1 MLPNSLTDSIKS
13 KVLEVSGEKLKS
25 DKITPEI
32 AILNIVAKNFL
43 LFPSIARDVNVAKQN
58 MQILVKLAGGRP
70 SKSKPSKSAD
80 NDSAEKENKD
90 KKSPTPEKEDG
101 NGLGKIGKKFLDKI
115 KKSKTFRKLK
125 IGFKKGLRKFKKSF
139 KEISKIIIKFAK
151 KIFTVKNI
159 TKTLFNFLKVAGPI
173 GLIISIV
180 GSIGTGFYDAFK
192 EYQESGDIFESIK
205 AGIGGMLEFL
215 TFGLFGKK
223 EIDKLSEVI
232 PELWKDFTK
241 AFFDFKESAIKFVS
255 EKFTMILDFF
265 NPKEKM
271 MPDTKEVPTEKTD
284 QVGDIEKKLK
294 EAQDNIQALR
304 LIKSELEND
313 LTNLE
318 RQNNRL
324 DNQISS
330 YESRKTSTS
339 PEPSRPS
346 EKVEPAA
353 PPVAKPSAAPAAPTA
368 APSADKKPEKISGV
382 ATEGMTGKAKE
393 VGKAIEEAGITSP
406 SAIQALVA
414 TAAKESGLDPKSK
427 EIGAK
432 GWLNTLSGRGLS
444 YIYNKFPQLGPNGR
458 VAKSLAMPS
467 GVPADYL
474 QSAWS
479 KGDEAFFEMV
489 YGGSGTNPQ
498 PGDGYKFRGRGFIQ
512 ITGRNVYKNVG
523 KAVGENFESSP
534 DAVSSDF
541 GAAAKAMVGYIVNS
555 VGQGNSKKGFDFLNS
570 LTDFKTALK
579 VIIGNVAMGGLGS
592 NMEKIEAA
600 YTTSKLADTNVGQ
613 LNAAAKYENI
623 AQASTE
629 VSKGQREQLKP
640 TDANVINIDKTNN
653 KTVASNQTTVVDK
666 NKGKSVDT
674 LMARAA

>member
-13 KVLEVSGEKLKS
+13 KVLEVSSDKLKS

-70 SKSKPSKSAD
+70 SKSAD
-80 NDSAEKENKD
+80 NNSIEKESKNQTKN
-90 KKSPTPEKEDG
+90 KKSPTSEKKEDG
-101 NGLGKIGKKFLDKI
+101 NGFGKIGKKFLDKI

-125 IGFKKGLRKFKKSF
+125 IGFKKGLRKLKKSF

-192 EYQESGDIFESIK
+192 EYQQSGDIFESIK

-215 TFGLFGKK
+215 TFGLFGK
-223 EIDKLSEVI
+223 EEMNKLSEVI

-265 NPKEKM
+265 NPKEKI
-271 MPDTKEVPTEKTD
+271 MPDKGEVPTDKTD

-294 EAQDNIQALR
+294 ESQDNIQALR
-304 LIKSELEND
+304 FIKSDLEND
-313 LTNLE
+313 LRVLE
-318 RQNNRL
+318 NQNDRL
-324 DNQISS
+324 DKQISF

-339 PEPSRPS
+339 PEPSSPPTS
-346 EKVEPAA
+346 SAPAPVPKQESAKEPA
-353 PPVAKPSAAPAAPTA
+353 PIVTPEKKTTTE
-368 APSADKKPEKISGV
+368 KKPASPGF
-382 ATEGMTGKAKE
+382 
-393 VGKAIEEAGITSP
+393 EAGKSVMIAALDSEGIKDP
-406 SAIQALVA
+406 NARAQIVAQAA
-414 TAAKESGLDPKSK
+414 HESGKFKFTTELGGDSYFLKYDGRK
-427 EIGAK
+427 DLG
-432 GWLNTLSGRGLS
+432 NT
-444 YIYNKFPQLGPNGR
+444 
-458 VAKSLAMPS
+458 
-467 GVPADYL
+467 
-474 QSAWS
+474 
-479 KGDEAFFEMV
+479 
-489 YGGSGTNPQ
+489 Q
-498 PGDGYKFRGRGFIQ
+498 PGDGPRFKGRGFLQTTGRVNYQQFKDAFNVDVINNPEILGEAKYAAQ
-512 ITGRNVYKNVG
+512 SALFWFKKNAKKVQNLTKGDWADTKGVTKAVNGGSNGLVEREHYFELFKNDPEITG
-523 KAVGENFESSP
+523 
-534 DAVSSDF
+534 
-541 GAAAKAMVGYIVNS
+541 
-555 VGQGNSKKGFDFLNS
+555 
-570 LTDFKTALK
+570 
-579 VIIGNVAMGGLGS
+579 IGS
-592 NMEKIEAA
+592 KIEAKPA
-600 YTTSKLADTNVGQ
+600 PSASGTEV
-613 LNAAAKYENI
+613 
-623 AQASTE
+623 AQSSSE

-640 TDANVINIDKTNN
+640 TDANVINMDKTNN

>member
-13 KVLEVSGEKLKS
+13 KVLEVSSDKLKS

-115 KKSKTFRKLK
+115 KNKIKKSKIGKLFRKLK
-125 IGFKKGLRKFKKSF
+125 IGFKKGLRKLKKSF

-223 EIDKLSEVI
+223 EMNKLSEVI

-265 NPKEKM
+265 NPKEKI
-271 MPDTKEVPTEKTD
+271 MPDKGEVPTDKTD

-294 EAQDNIQALR
+294 ESQDNIQALR
-304 LIKSELEND
+304 FIKSDLEND
-313 LTNLE
+313 LRVLE
-318 RQNNRL
+318 NQNDRL
-324 DNQISS
+324 DKQISF

-339 PEPSRPS
+339 PEPSSPPTS
-346 EKVEPAA
+346 SAPAPVPKQESAKEPA
-353 PPVAKPSAAPAAPTA
+353 PIVTPEKKTTTE
-368 APSADKKPEKISGV
+368 KKPASPGF
-382 ATEGMTGKAKE
+382 
-393 VGKAIEEAGITSP
+393 EAGKSVMIAALDSEGIKDP
-406 SAIQALVA
+406 NARAQIVAQAA
-414 TAAKESGLDPKSK
+414 HESGKFKFTTELGGDSYFLKYDGRK
-427 EIGAK
+427 DLG
-432 GWLNTLSGRGLS
+432 NT
-444 YIYNKFPQLGPNGR
+444 
-458 VAKSLAMPS
+458 
-467 GVPADYL
+467 
-474 QSAWS
+474 
-479 KGDEAFFEMV
+479 
-489 YGGSGTNPQ
+489 Q
-498 PGDGYKFRGRGFIQ
+498 PGDGPRFKGRGFLQTTGRVNYQQFKDAFNVDVINNPEILGEAKYAAQ
-512 ITGRNVYKNVG
+512 SALFWFKKNAKKVQNLTKGDWADTKGVTKAVNGGSNGLVEREHYFELFKNDPEITG
-523 KAVGENFESSP
+523 
-534 DAVSSDF
+534 
-541 GAAAKAMVGYIVNS
+541 
-555 VGQGNSKKGFDFLNS
+555 
-570 LTDFKTALK
+570 
-579 VIIGNVAMGGLGS
+579 IGS
-592 NMEKIEAA
+592 KIEAKPA
-600 YTTSKLADTNVGQ
+600 PS
-613 LNAAAKYENI
+613 AAG
-623 AQASTE
+623 AQVAQSSSE

-640 TDANVINIDKTNN
+640 TDANVINMDKTNN

>member
-58 MQILVKLAGGRP
+58 MQILVKLAGG
-70 SKSKPSKSAD
+70 KPSKSAD
-80 NDSAEKENKD
+80 NNSIEKESKNQTKN
-90 KKSPTPEKEDG
+90 KKSPTSEKKEDG

-125 IGFKKGLRKFKKSF
+125 IGFKKGLRKLKKSF
-139 KEISKIIIKFAK
+139 KKIAEKFIKIAK

-192 EYQESGDIFESIK
+192 EYQQSGDIFESIK

-215 TFGLFGKK
+215 TFGLFGK
-223 EIDKLSEVI
+223 EEMNKLSEVI

-265 NPKEKM
+265 NPKEKI
-271 MPDTKEVPTEKTD
+271 MPDRGEVPTDKTD
-284 QVGDIEKKLK
+284 KLKDIEKKEK
-294 EAQDNIQALR
+294 EAQDNIQALQS
-304 LIKSELEND
+304 IKSDLEDDLRKLEN
-313 LTNLE
+313 
-318 RQNNRL
+318 QNNKL
-324 DNQISS
+324 DAQISS

-339 PEPSRPS
+339 PEPAVPS
-346 EKVEPAA
+346 
-353 PPVAKPSAAPAAPTA
+353 APAAA
-368 APSADKKPEKISGV
+368 APSAPAPVPKQQSAKEPAPIVTPEKKTTTEKKPASPGFE
-382 ATEGMTGKAKE
+382 TGKKMMIDAMDAE
-393 VGKAIEEAGITSP
+393 GIKDP
-406 SAIQALVA
+406 NARAQIMAQAA
-414 TAAKESGLDPKSK
+414 HESGKFKFTTELGADSYFLKYNPPSK
-427 EIGAK
+427 IGLELGNRPGEGPTFK
-432 GWLNTLSGRGLS
+432 GRGFL
-444 YIYNKFPQLGPNGR
+444 QTTGR
-458 VAKSLAMPS
+458 ANYEQFKAAFGVDVVSNPELIADAKYAA
-467 GVPADYL
+467 V
-474 QSAWS
+474 SALFWFKKNAKKVQRLS
-479 KGDEAFFEMV
+479 KGDWADTEGVTQAV
-489 YGGSGTNPQ
+489 NGGYNGLAEREHYFDIFKNDPE
-498 PGDGYKFRGRGFIQ
+498 
-512 ITGRNVYKNVG
+512 ITGIG
-523 KAVGENFESSP
+523 K
-534 DAVSSDF
+534 
-541 GAAAKAMVGYIVNS
+541 
-555 VGQGNSKKGFDFLNS
+555 
-570 LTDFKTALK
+570 T
-579 VIIGNVAMGGLGS
+579 
-592 NMEKIEAA
+592 IEAKPA
-600 YTTSKLADTNVGQ
+600 PS
-613 LNAAAKYENI
+613 AAGAQV
-623 AQASTE
+623 AQASSE